1 MPPIVTDRL
10 AVFLSVTTVNPAK
23 TAQPI
28 EMPFGVW
35 MRVGPRNH
43 VLDGDRDPS
52 WEGAI
57 LREKGQPI
65 VKYRDYNLCGAAMW
79 PFIKLL

>member
-1 MPPIVTDRL
+1 MQPIVTDRL
-10 AVFLSVTTVNPAK
+10 SVFLSVTIVNPAK

-28 EMPFGVW
+28 EIPFGVW
-35 MRVGPRNH
+35 TQVGPRNH
-43 VLDGDRDPS
+43 VLDGDRDPL
-52 WEGAI
+52 WEGVI

-65 VKYRDYNLCGAAMW
+65 VKYRDYHPCTAAMR